1 MLADLKLYC
10 VYLPSFSGVSHA
22 CVSTLSTSSAVL
34 GDVCDASSYPPD
46 VCDISS
52 FPPLNVSTGS
62 VSDVRGVQ
70 TTSSSGSVSTSSV
83 STDVRGVTNASST
96 NTLHSSAVSLEKY
109 TCVQCAVVCKS
120 KQALHMHHIRFQRKN
135 NVGIIHNTST

>member
-1 MLADLKLYC
+1 
-10 VYLPSFSGVSHA
+10 
-22 CVSTLSTSSAVL
+22 
-34 GDVCDASSYPPD
+34 
-46 VCDISS
+46 
-52 FPPLNVSTGS
+52 
-62 VSDVRGVQ
+62 
-70 TTSSSGSVSTSSV
+70 VSTSSV